1 MPVMF
6 KIVDV
11 GHYFDNMT
19 RNIWEY
25 YYKMIRYD

>member
-1 MPVMF
+1 MF